1 MNKTSTEL
9 DIIKY
14 IYNEL
19 NQEEKAQI
27 NYQTIISP
35 KTLKYLKET
44 VSNP

>member
-19 NQEEKAQI
+19 NQQEKAQI
-27 NYQTIISP
+27 
-35 KTLKYLKET
+35 KL
-44 VSNP
+44 SNNHITKNIRINVWFKKC